1 MFIIDGLAAMEVLD
15 SRGRPTVAA
24 RVVLGAGEVGRTQV
38 PSGASTGEHE
48 AVERRDGDPGR
59 YGGAGVLDTCQAI
72 ESKIAK
78 TLCGRRFDSL
88 AGLDQALIEL
98 DGTADKR
105 RLGANAL
112 LAVSQATA
120 CALAARA
127 GQPLHTYLGRLIGVQ
142 ASLPVPHFNV
152 INGGA
157 HAANAL
163 RLQEFMI
170 APTGAPSLAEAVRCG
185 AEVYAAL
192 RKRVV
197 ERFGTAGVGAAGYRA
212 GAEVEL
218 ALDPAANGFHTDG
231 AYDPGDGAVTAEG
244 LTRRYQRLTEAY
256 PIRSIEDGLAEQD
269 RAGWR
274 ALTAAL
280 GESIQVVG
288 DDLLVTDPARIRQAA
303 RERLA
308 TAALIKPNQAGTVTE
323 TLEALAAAR
332 GRVGARCSP
341 TAPGRRSTP
350 SSPTWR
356 WRRALARSKPGRPP
370 GASGSP
376 STTACSRSPPPAA
389 AAYATASPPD
399 RVGRRRRTALPVGRR
414 RHGSRRPGERC
425 RRARPWPRRPAPT
438 ITVNVLCS
446 RGRSG
451 MVNRTAAHSPGDR
464 GMRAPP

>member
-1 MFIIDGLAAMEVLD
+1 
-15 SRGRPTVAA
+15 
-24 RVVLGAGEVGRTQV
+24 
-38 PSGASTGEHE
+38 
-48 AVERRDGDPGR
+48 
-59 YGGAGVLDTCQAI
+59 
-72 ESKIAK
+72 
-78 TLCGRRFDSL
+78 
-88 AGLDQALIEL
+88 
-98 DGTADKR
+98 
-105 RLGANAL
+105 
-112 LAVSQATA
+112 
-120 CALAARA
+120 
-127 GQPLHTYLGRLIGVQ
+127 LHTYLGRLIGVQ

-197 ERFGTAGVGAAGYRA
+197 ERFGTAGVGDEGGFAPDLSTPEEALDLLMDAIGAAGYRA

-332 GRVGARCSP
+332 EAGWGAMLSHRSGETVDTFIADLAVAAGVGQIKAGAPARGERVAKYNRLLEIAATSGR
-341 TAPGRRSTP
+341 
-350 SSPTWR
+350 
-356 WRRALARSKPGRPP
+356 
-370 GASGSP
+370 
-376 STTACSRSPPPAA
+376 AC
-389 AAYATASPPD
+389 ATASPPD

>member
-1 MFIIDGLAAMEVLD
+1 MFIVDGVAAMEVLD

-24 RVVLGAGEVGRTQV
+24 QVVLGGGEVGRTQV

-48 AVERRDGDPGR
+48 AVERRDGDPSR

-72 ESKIAK
+72 ESEIAK
-78 TLCGRRFDSL
+78 TIRGRRFESL
-88 AGLDQALIEL
+88 ASLDQALIEL
-98 DGTADKR
+98 DGTPDKR

-120 CALAARA
+120 CALAAGA
-127 GQPLHTYLGRLIGVQ
+127 GQSLHAYLSRLIGVQ

-192 RKRVV
+192 RKLVV
-197 ERFGTAGVGAAGYRA
+197 ERFGTAGVGDEGGFAPDLATPEEALDLLVDAIGAAGYRA

-218 ALDPAANGFHTDG
+218 ALDPAADGFYREGD
-231 AYDPGDGAVTAEG
+231 YDPGDGVVSAER
-244 LTRRYQRLTEAY
+244 LIRRYQRLIEAY

-280 GESIQVVG
+280 GDSVQVVG
-288 DDLLVTDPARIRQAA
+288 DDLLVTDPRRIREAA

-323 TLEALAAAR
+323 TVEALAAAR
-332 GRVGARCSP
+332 DAGWGAMLSHRSGETVDTFIADLAVAAGVGQIKAGAPAR
-341 TAPGRRSTP
+341 
-350 SSPTWR
+350 
-356 WRRALARSKPGRPP
+356 
-370 GASGSP
+370 
-376 STTACSRSPPPAA
+376 
-389 AAYATASPPD
+389 
-399 RVGRRRRTALPVGRR
+399 
-414 RHGSRRPGERC
+414 GERVAKYN
-425 RRARPWPRRPAPT
+425 RLLEIAAT
-438 ITVNVLCS
+438 
-446 RGRSG
+446 SG
-451 MVNRTAAHSPGDR
+451 HGLRYGLAA
-464 GMRAPP
+464 

>member
-1 MFIIDGLAAMEVLD
+1 MFIVDGVAAMEVLD

-24 RVVLGAGEVGRTQV
+24 RVVLGGGEVGRTQV

-48 AVERRDGDPGR
+48 AVERRDGDPSR

-72 ESKIAK
+72 ESEIAK
-78 TLCGRRFDSL
+78 TICGRRFESL
-88 AGLDQALIEL
+88 AALDQALVQL

-120 CALAARA
+120 CALAVGA
-127 GQPLHTYLGRLIGVQ
+127 GKPLHAYLNHLIGVQ

-157 HAANAL
+157 HAANVL

-192 RKRVV
+192 RKLVV
-197 ERFGTAGVGAAGYRA
+197 ERFGTAGVGDEGGFAPDLSTPEEALDLLVDAIGAAGYRP

-218 ALDPAANGFHTDG
+218 ALDPAANGFYVQGD
-231 AYDPGDGAVTAEG
+231 YDPGDGIVTTEG
-244 LTRRYQRLTEAY
+244 LIRRYQRLIDAY
-256 PIRSIEDGLAEQD
+256 PVRSIEDGLAEQD

-280 GESIQVVG
+280 GDSVQVVG
-288 DDLLVTDPARIRQAA
+288 DDLLVTDPRRIREAA

-323 TLEALAAAR
+323 TVEALAAAR
-332 GRVGARCSP
+332 DAGWGAMLSHRSGETVDTFIADLAVAAGVGQIKAGAPAR
-341 TAPGRRSTP
+341 
-350 SSPTWR
+350 
-356 WRRALARSKPGRPP
+356 
-370 GASGSP
+370 
-376 STTACSRSPPPAA
+376 
-389 AAYATASPPD
+389 
-399 RVGRRRRTALPVGRR
+399 
-414 RHGSRRPGERC
+414 GERVAKYN
-425 RRARPWPRRPAPT
+425 RLLEIAAT
-438 ITVNVLCS
+438 
-446 RGRSG
+446 SG
-451 MVNRTAAHSPGDR
+451 HGLRYGLAA
-464 GMRAPP
+464 